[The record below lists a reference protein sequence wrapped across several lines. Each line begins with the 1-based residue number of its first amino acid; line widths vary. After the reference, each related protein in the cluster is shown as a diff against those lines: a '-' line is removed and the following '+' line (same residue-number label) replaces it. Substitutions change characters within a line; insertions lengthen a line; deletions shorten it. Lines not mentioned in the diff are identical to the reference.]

1 MDIETVRSNIDA
13 LDRQI
18 VDLIAQR
25 QGWVVESG
33 KLKTD
38 HDGVRAPQRVEAVI
52 AKVRALAADS
62 GADPDVVEA
71 TYRAMIDAFIALELT
86 VHDGHKR
93 PPSPSSH

>member
-25 QGWVVESG
+25 QGWVVEAG

-38 HDGVRAPQRVEAVI
+38 HDGVRAPNA
-52 AKVRALAADS
+52 S
-62 GADPDVVEA
+62 
-71 TYRAMIDAFIALELT
+71 
-86 VHDGHKR
+86 R
-93 PPSPSSH
+93 PS

>member
-1 MDIETVRSNIDA
+1 MNIETVRDNIDA

-25 QGWVVESG
+25 QGWVVEAG

-62 GADPDVVEA
+62 GADPDVVER

-86 VHDGHKR
+86 VHDEQQGQC
-93 PPSPSSH
+93 

>member
-13 LDRQI
+13 LDKQI
-18 VDLIAQR
+18 VGLIAQR
-25 QGWVVESG
+25 QGWVVEAG

-38 HDGVRAPQRVEAVI
+38 HEGVRAPQRVEAVI

-62 GADPDVVEA
+62 GADPDVVER

-86 VHDGHKR
+86 VHDGQHQS
-93 PPSPSSH
+93 PSPSSH